1 MVSPATINDI
11 GSHPGVP
18 RTERVIMTDTSTAT
32 TRTVNGTEL
41 PLPGTYAIDASH
53 THVGFTV
60 RHMMVSKV
68 RGQFDKFDGTV
79 VIAEDPTQSSVNVTV
94 EVDSINTNDENRD
107 GHLKSADFFNTEANK
122 HLTFVS
128 TAVRPDGSKWDV
140 DGDATL
146 NGVTKQITLVVDFEG
161 ALIDPYNNLRIGF
174 SATGEI
180 NREDFG
186 LSWNAALETG
196 GVVVG
201 KQVKLE
207 IEAEA
212 VIPQG

>member
-1 MVSPATINDI
+1 
-11 GSHPGVP
+11 
-18 RTERVIMTDTSTAT
+18 MTDTSTAT

-107 GHLKSADFFNTEANK
+107 GHLKSADFFNTGANK